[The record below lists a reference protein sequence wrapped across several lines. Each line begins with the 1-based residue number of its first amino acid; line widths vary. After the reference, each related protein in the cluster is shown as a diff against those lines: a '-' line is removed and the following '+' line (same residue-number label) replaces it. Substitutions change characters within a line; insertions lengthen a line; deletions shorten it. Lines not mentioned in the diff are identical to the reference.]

1 MSWRQTIPIGLTLC
15 AMLAGF
21 FSLLATAAGDY
32 YRAAQLI
39 MLSMLLD
46 GLDGTLARLF
56 KGVTKFGADLD
67 TYVDMTSF
75 GLAPAFLA
83 YELVLKEADF
93 WGLAL
98 TSGIV
103 LSGVLRLSRF
113 RIGDPHRGQRGFL
126 GLPITANAG
135 WIALFVL
142 VTQSGVVS
150 EDALSL
156 HHGPTAAFIWAAVCA
171 MILLQVSHLHYSKPT
186 KGPKGMLPGVLL
198 IAALFLPPRWAVAA
212 ALTLCLIDFVYAF
225 VTPFLYRRASLAVA
239 YEEDRREGSV
249 NFPR

>member
-1 MSWRQTIPIGLTLC
+1 MSWRHTIPIGFTLC

-32 YRAAQLI
+32 YFSAQLI

-56 KGVTKFGADLD
+56 RGVTKFGADLD

-83 YELVLKEADF
+83 YELVLKDAGF

-135 WIALFVL
+135 WIALLVL
-142 VTQSGVVS
+142 VAQSGVIS
-150 EDALSL
+150 EELFSL
-156 HHGPTAAFIWAAVCA
+156 THGPAATFIWACVSA
-171 MILLQVSHLHYSKPT
+171 MVLLQVSHLHYSKPT
-186 KGPKGMLPGVLL
+186 KGLRGMVPGVLL
-198 IAALFLPPRWAVAA
+198 ISALFLSRRWAVAA
-212 ALTLCLIDFVYAF
+212 ALTLCGIDFVYAF
-225 VTPFLYRRASLAVA
+225 ISPFLYRRAAFAVA
-239 YEEDRREGSV
+239 YDEEGEESSV
-249 NFPR
+249 QLPR